1 MQQSNGMPSAHA
13 RRFHSLMRTGMNS
26 ALTVLLD
33 EVMPFSIQACLAMLF
48 FNVSTQ
54 FRYYLTFP
62 VVPLVPGLAMLSTS

>member
-1 MQQSNGMPSAHA
+1 MLYAAKQWD
-13 RRFHSLMRTGMNS
+13 
-26 ALTVLLD
+26 ALCPCTQVPQFDENRDELCSYCD

-62 VVPLVPGLAMLSTS
+62 VVPLVPGLAVLSTS